1 MKAKEILDILS
12 TPWCTNQDIMK
23 IANLSTS
30 TASKVKR
37 YIESE
42 FRKKNP
48 NKFILA
54 YCIPTKDVIKY
65 FDIDIEFLKTLA
77 GIKLENKDK

>member
-1 MKAKEILDILS
+1 MNIVNVS
-12 TPWCTNQDIMK
+12 
-23 IANLSTS
+23 SS

-42 FRKKNP
+42 FRKKNS
-48 NKFILA
+48 NNFIPA

-65 FDIDIEFLKTLA
+65 FVIDIKFLKTLA
-77 GIKLENKDK
+77 GIKLENKHE